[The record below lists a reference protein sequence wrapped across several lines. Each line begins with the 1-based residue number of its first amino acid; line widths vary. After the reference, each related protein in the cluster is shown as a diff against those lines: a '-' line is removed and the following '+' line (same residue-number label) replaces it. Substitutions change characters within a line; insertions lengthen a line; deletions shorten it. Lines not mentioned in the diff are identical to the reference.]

1 MSSLLTVPGAALT
14 VPTEPSSARSRVA
27 VSLLFAL
34 AGLTVGSWLSRVPDV
49 KSRLGLD
56 DDAWG
61 LLAIGGSLGSLVAM
75 CAVAVVIARVG
86 PRRLSLLAAP
96 LTLFVAP
103 LMISA
108 PGAGSLAVGLAMFG
122 LSTGIL
128 QAPMNAM
135 AVAVERRYGRPIMS
149 TFHACFSVG
158 TLVGGLVGVLAV
170 RAGVPPWLQLT
181 GTSTALA
188 AALLVSFRWLPAEAA
203 ATPGQPRGP
212 RRPTRALL
220 LLTAIAFCSAI
231 AEGTAAQWSA
241 LYTTQALG
249 AGPAA
254 GAATYSSFA
263 LTMTLGRMFGDR
275 VVVRLGRARF
285 LQVSALFAGV
295 GLAAGLASGTPAG
308 AMLGFAALG
317 AGSACVIPTVFSLAA
332 AQPGLV
338 TGQSISTMALAS
350 WPAFTLAP
358 PVIGTVSSATSLRV
372 ALFLVVAAAATI
384 VLLAGRIQVPAGLDE
399 PVRNPR
405 RARAPDRCGACP

>member
-1 MSSLLTVPGAALT
+1 MSSLPTVPGAALT
-14 VPTEPSSARSRVA
+14 VPTEPSPARSRVA

-61 LLAIGGSLGSLVAM
+61 LLAVGGSLGSLVAV
-75 CAVAVVIARVG
+75 CAVALVIARVG

-96 LTLFVAP
+96 LTIFVAP
-103 LMISA
+103 LMVSA
-108 PGAGSLAVGLAMFG
+108 PGAGSLAVGLAMLG
-122 LSTGIL
+122 LSAGML

-170 RAGVPPWLQLT
+170 RAGVPPWLQLA

-249 AGPAA
+249 AGPSA

-332 AQPGLV
+332 AQPGLAA
-338 TGQSISTMALAS
+338 GQSISTMALAS

-399 PVRNPR
+399 PLRNPR